1 MIVEQRFIP
10 EAKSVS
16 VSKIL
21 DLGICLLHK
30 GDPKFTI
37 QNVGQIKEACPNM
50 LIFAV
55 RKELIAPLE
64 LSKGYALI
72 TTSEIIKEFG
82 ENILSG
88 AGVIFISKNPK
99 FAFAQVCSLMFPSK
113 KNKSVIHPTAQID
126 ESANIANDVSIGA
139 FCNVAAGVTIGK
151 GSVLGIG
158 VCCKSSVM
166 IGENCHIEDYV
177 TIERAIIEDNVSI
190 GQHTVIGKEGFGFE
204 VYKDDIQRFPH
215 LGRVLIGKK
224 SSIGANCCIDRGRYK
239 TQLLM
244 NWY

>member
-1 MIVEQRFIP
+1 MDQRFFP

-55 RKELIAPLE
+55 RKELIASLE

-72 TTSEIIKEFG
+72 TTSEIIKEFDK
-82 ENILSG
+82 NILSG

-99 FAFAQVCSLMFPSK
+99 FAFSPLHSL
-113 KNKSVIHPTAQID
+113 
-126 ESANIANDVSIGA
+126 
-139 FCNVAAGVTIGK
+139 
-151 GSVLGIG
+151 
-158 VCCKSSVM
+158 
-166 IGENCHIEDYV
+166 
-177 TIERAIIEDNVSI
+177 
-190 GQHTVIGKEGFGFE
+190 
-204 VYKDDIQRFPH
+204 
-215 LGRVLIGKK
+215 
-224 SSIGANCCIDRGRYK
+224 RYK
-239 TQLLM
+239 
-244 NWY
+244 